1 MLTALKNILLV
12 AKYNKKG
19 GTGAVIAGIIIAL
32 IIAAAIIIAMS
43 MYTSSQTHPFWEV
56 K

>member
-1 MLTALKNILLV
+1 MLKSIKDIFNFISINKRGNAL
-12 AKYNKKG
+12 
-19 GTGAVIAGIIIAL
+19 AGIIIAL
-32 IIAAAIIIAMS
+32 IIAAAIIIAVY